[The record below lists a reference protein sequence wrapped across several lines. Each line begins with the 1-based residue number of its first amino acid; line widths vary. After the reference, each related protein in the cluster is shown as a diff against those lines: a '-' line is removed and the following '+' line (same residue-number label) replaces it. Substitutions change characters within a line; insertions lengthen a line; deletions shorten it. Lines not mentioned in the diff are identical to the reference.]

1 MLPAD
6 PQHPAAIE
14 PANRTRLAWTRTAV
28 AFLAIGGAMLKS
40 SPVAGFAVLLTSLPV
55 WAVARRTD
63 RTDRTGL
70 AVSSPSGLRLVT
82 ATVVLVALVAL
93 VVAIFGHSPDSLGE
107 LLRGR

>member
-6 PQHPAAIE
+6 PQHPAVID

-40 SPVAGFAVLLTSLPV
+40 SPVAGLAVLLTSLPV
-55 WAVARRTD
+55 WAVARGTD
-63 RTDRTGL
+63 R
-70 AVSSPSGLRLVT
+70 AVPSPHRLRLIT
-82 ATVVLVALVAL
+82 ATLVLVAAVAL
-93 VVAIFGHSPDSLGE
+93 VVAIFGHSPDSLGQ

>member
-6 PQHPAAIE
+6 PQHPAVID

-55 WAVARRTD
+55 WAVARGAD
-63 RTDRTGL
+63 RADR
-70 AVSSPSGLRLVT
+70 AVPSPHRLRLIT
-82 ATVVLVALVAL
+82 ATVVLVAAVAL
-93 VVAIFGHSPDSLGE
+93 VVAIFGHSPDSLGQ

>member
-6 PQHPAAIE
+6 PQHPAVID

-40 SPVAGFAVLLTSLPV
+40 SPVAGLAVLLTSLPV
-55 WAVARRTD
+55 WAVARGTD
-63 RTDRTGL
+63 R
-70 AVSSPSGLRLVT
+70 AVPSPHRLRLIT
-82 ATVVLVALVAL
+82 ATVVLVSAVAL
-93 VVAIFGHSPDSLGE
+93 VVAIFGHSPDSLGQ

>member
-1 MLPAD
+1 MPPAD
-6 PQHPAAIE
+6 PRHPAAID

-63 RTDRTGL
+63 RTRL
-70 AVSSPSGLRLVT
+70 AASSPSGLRLVT

-93 VVAIFGHSPDSLGE
+93 VVAIFGHSPDSLGQ

>member
-1 MLPAD
+1 MPPAD
-6 PQHPAAIE
+6 PQYPAVID

-28 AFLAIGGAMLKS
+28 AFLAIGGAMLRS

-63 RTDRTGL
+63 RAGL
-70 AVSSPSGLRLVT
+70 AGSSPSGLRLVT

-93 VVAIFGHSPDSLGE
+93 LVAIFGHSPDSLGQ

>member
-6 PQHPAAIE
+6 PQHPAVID

-40 SPVAGFAVLLTSLPV
+40 SPVAGLAVLLTSLPV
-55 WAVARRTD
+55 WAVARGTD
-63 RTDRTGL
+63 R
-70 AVSSPSGLRLVT
+70 AVPSPHRLRLIT
-82 ATVVLVALVAL
+82 ATVVLVAAVAL
-93 VVAIFGHSPDSLGE
+93 VVAIFGHSPDSLGQ